1 MSTTPFAGV
10 LVLADAH
17 AHDRSA
23 AWRGAIAA
31 RELALPLRVLH
42 VRSAGSG
49 ALAPDPALQQLAAD
63 IRSHL
68 DIPLRLEFA
77 QGDPHALT
85 IQATRDAALVVIG
98 TRRGNPLRER
108 VLGTQAERLIR
119 LCRVPVLVVKRPPA
133 GAYRRV
139 LVPVEL
145 GPAARPV
152 IAAAARLSRD
162 PRMEV
167 LHALNT
173 GDELGMRACELPE
186 ALVRRERR
194 RIADRARTA
203 LQAFVDQAAP
213 QPHEASASVAFG
225 DAASLVLAREQALR
239 ADLVV
244 MGKRQRNVL
253 ADFLLGSVTRQVLAR
268 SRADVLVLPSVGLEG
283 QGGPERAGWRL
294 PQLS

>member
-1 MSTTPFAGV
+1 MSTLSNAGV
-10 LVLADAH
+10 LVLAEPDAH
-17 AHDRSA
+17 GRSA

-31 RELALPLRVLH
+31 RELGLPLRLLH
-42 VRSAGSG
+42 VRSAAAG
-49 ALAPDPALQQLAAD
+49 PPEPEPALQHLAAE

-68 DIPLRLEFA
+68 DMPVRLEFA

-85 IQATRDAALVVIG
+85 VQAARDAAMVVLG
-98 TRRGNPLRER
+98 TRRGNPLQEF

-119 LCRVPVLVVKRPPA
+119 LCRVPVLVVKRPPL

-186 ALVRRERR
+186 ALVRRERQ
-194 RIADRARTA
+194 RIADRARAA
-203 LQAFVDQAAP
+203 LQAFVAEAAP
-213 QPHEASASVAFG
+213 QPQEALASVAFG
-225 DAASLVLAREQALR
+225 DAAALVLAREQSLR
-239 ADLVV
+239 AELVV
-244 MGKRQRNVL
+244 MGKRRRNVL

-268 SRADVLVLPSVGLEG
+268 SQADVLVLPSVGLEG
-283 QGGPERAGWRL
+283 QGRRGDAGWRV